1 MKNTICCL
9 ALLFGLITAAPAF
22 SGAPTNQL
30 GSCMVDALNGKER
43 KQLARWIFFAIA
55 AHPEISSF
63 SNITQNDLD
72 STDEII
78 GKLITRLL
86 VNDCPEELIAA
97 NRANPLAVQQS
108 FELVGQVAV
117 QELMNDKHVLQ
128 AVTNY
133 SRYTDVEK
141 INSLLAK

>member
-9 ALLFGLITAAPAF
+9 ALIFGLFTAAPAF

-30 GSCMVDALNGKER
+30 GSCMVDSLNGKER

-55 AHPEISSF
+55 AHPEINSF
-63 SNITQNDLD
+63 SNVTQNDLD
-72 STDEII
+72 TTDEII

-86 VNDCPEELIAA
+86 VKDCPEELKAA

-117 QELMNDKHVLQ
+117 QELMNDEHVLQ
-128 AVTNY
+128 AITNY
-133 SRYTDVEK
+133 SRYTDLET
-141 INSLLAK
+141 ISALLAE